1 MKINNKNHR
10 GSALII
16 AMLVASVVFNVGA
29 VNISISEK
37 DILRQVAIKE
47 STKALN
53 VLDTAW
59 ECVLYHD
66 FPLKIF
72 RSQNPDRTINCGAD
86 LVAFKRFGRVYSE
99 TEMSRQCDVTVF
111 QADHREIIQCNFLI
125 RDEDPGN
132 FRNKPCARLSL
143 EKTCSLSA
151 DGPNRCGSTFTTSLD
166 VIGFTSVARVSISF
180 LMVSMLFF

>member
-29 VNISISEK
+29 VIISISEK

-53 VLDTAW
+53 ILDTAW

-66 FPLKIF
+66 FQLKIF

-86 LVAFKRFGRVYSE
+86 LVAFKRIGREYSE
-99 TEMSRQCDVTVF
+99 TEKFRQCDVTVH
-111 QADHREIIQCNFLI
+111 QADQRETIQCNFLI

-132 FRNKPCARLSL
+132 FRNKPCAIVSL

-151 DGPNRCGSTFTTSLD
+151 DGPNRCGSTFTTALD
-166 VIGFTSVARVSISF
+166 VIGYTSVARVSISF